1 MPTPLVPNPRSLDS
15 DQQLTGNHS
24 ATHRA
29 GSPDTRAG
37 AESDSAG
44 RPLALRL
51 PDWDLLPPTEF
62 LQRHR
67 NR

>member
-1 MPTPLVPNPRSLDS
+1 MPNPMSLDQN
-15 DQQLTGNHS
+15 QQPTGRHT

-29 GSPDTRAG
+29 GPPDTPAG
-37 AESDSAG
+37 TDSSG

-62 LQRHR
+62 LQRR
-67 NR
+67 QDR